1 MANFIIKNEMSSM
14 LDLSAI
20 KDIHGNPVSL
30 RPSGGP
36 GASREITEQ
45 ASQHDAVTRVVDAK
59 WASLSAISPEV
70 SAPFVPPPAP
80 PAPTPDVVTPED
92 ANRTASG
99 MAAIVE
105 TPDSAPAAETS
116 STEST
121 AEAAAEPPAAESAA
135 EAATEPPA
143 AESTTEPTVE
153 PTPEEKPASADAPT
167 LGGRPSN
174 RRR

>member
-80 PAPTPDVVTPED
+80 PEPVPDVVASTEET
-92 ANRTASG
+92 NRAASG
-99 MAAIVE
+99 MAAV
-105 TPDSAPAAETS
+105 TPEPAAETPSEPVAEPVAETS
-116 STEST
+116 SEPV
-121 AEAAAEPPAAESAA
+121 AEPAAEPAAETPA
-135 EAATEPPA
+135 EAATEAPVA
-143 AESTTEPTVE
+143 
-153 PTPEEKPASADAPT
+153 EEKPASVDAPT